1 MGIQIV
7 GHRGAAGVAP
17 ENTLPSFEAAWAA
30 GVAWVE
36 TDVHLTR
43 DGVPVL
49 LHDATLD
56 RTTTGHGPVS
66 EITWDELQAVDAGVR
81 FSPAFG
87 GTRVPRLEQLLS
99 AAAGRSGILIEL
111 KEEAEWADLLVSRVL
126 EAVAAAG
133 AQPWVRLIS
142 FEADLLERVR
152 RVPGGQEL
160 ECGFIASE
168 APGIIETAQR
178 LGCVSINPSL
188 RALSPALI
196 KTARAAGLLVNAWT
210 ANTAEQVLRAAEMGV
225 DELETDFPEMAAQA
239 LGFGA

>member
-56 RTTTGHGPVS
+56 RTTTGHGRIGG
-66 EITWDELQAVDAGVR
+66 ITWEELQAIDAGTR
-81 FSPAFG
+81 FAPAFV
-87 GTRVPRLEQLLS
+87 GTRVPRLEDLLG

-111 KEEAEWADLLVSRVL
+111 KQEKERADLLVQRVL
-126 EAVAAAG
+126 EAVAATG
-133 AQPWVRLIS
+133 ARSWVRFIS

-152 RVPGGQEL
+152 RAPGGQKRAL
-160 ECGFIASE
+160 GFIDSE
-168 APGIIETAQR
+168 GAGLIETAER
-178 LGCVSINPSL
+178 LGGVSIHPSL

-196 KTARAAGLLVNAWT
+196 EAARAAGLRVNAWT
-210 ANTAEQVLRAAEMGV
+210 ANQAEQVRQAAELGV
-225 DELETDFPEMAAQA
+225 DEITTDFPEMAAQA